1 MNNMN
6 KFNSINEKIGKYRWT
21 ICGLLFFATTIN
33 YLDRQVLSI
42 LQPMLSEKYGWTNS
56 NYADIAAAFQFC
68 YAIAVLFAGRFIDWI
83 GTRKGYAWA
92 ISIWSFAAIIHAFAI
107 GIGDAVSPVLSVV
120 GIVLPVS
127 VVGFM
132 VGRIVLAVGEAGN
145 FPAAVKTIAEWFPRK
160 ERSLATGIF
169 NSGANI
175 GAIVAPL
182 TVPWIA
188 SEFGWQTA
196 FVIVGCIGFL
206 WILFWMLFYNSPKK
220 MLTKGRINQAEYDY
234 ICSENI
240 ISEKPE
246 TEEDEKEKTSWVKL
260 LSYRQTWSFFFGK
273 FMTDGVWWFFLFW
286 LPAYLKNQYNL
297 EGPQITLPLTVL
309 YSMTMVG
316 SICGGWFPAY
326 FISKGFEPYKA
337 RMKAM
342 LVIAAIPLLVLLA
355 QPMGYIS
362 MWIPIILIGIG
373 CSAHQAWS
381 ANIYTTVSDMF
392 PTKAVASIVGIG
404 TMAGGLSGVIVSKA
418 AGALFDHYEGIGH
431 IETGYTIVFSFCAIA
446 YLLAWCIMKSLVPK
460 FKPITL

>member
-1 MNNMN
+1 MN
-6 KFNSINEKIGKYRWT
+6 KFNSINQKIGKYRWT
-21 ICGLLFFATTIN
+21 ICSLLFFATTVN

-42 LQPMLSEKYGWTNS
+42 LQPRLAEEYGWTNS

-92 ISIWSFAAIIHAFAI
+92 IAIWSFAAIIHAFAI
-107 GIGDAVSPVLSVV
+107 GLGGIVSPVLSVV

-127 VVGFM
+127 VIGFM

-145 FPAAVKTIAEWFPRK
+145 FPAAVKTVAEWFPRK

-188 SEFGWQTA
+188 SEFGWQAA
-196 FVIVGCIGFL
+196 FIIVGGIGFL
-206 WILFWMLFYNSPKK
+206 WILFWLLCYHSPQQMLA
-220 MLTKGRINQAEYDY
+220 KGKINQAEYDY
-234 ICSENI
+234 IRS
-240 ISEKPE
+240 
-246 TEEDEKEKTSWVKL
+246 DEHSVAEQPAKTTGVKEKTSWIKL

-286 LPAYLKNQYNL
+286 LPAYLKSQYDISDT
-297 EGPQITLPLTVL
+297 QITLPLTAL
-309 YSMTMVG
+309 YSMTMIG
-316 SICGGWFPAY
+316 SICGGWFPAF
-326 FISKGFEPYKA
+326 FIKKGYEPYKA
-337 RMKAM
+337 RMTAM
-342 LVIAAIPLLVLLA
+342 LIIAVIPLVVLLA
-355 QPMGYIS
+355 QPLGYIS
-362 MWIPIILIGIG
+362 MWIPIVLIGAG

-392 PTKAVASIVGIG
+392 PAKAVASIVGIG

-418 AGALFDHYEGIGH
+418 AGALFDYYKGIGN
-431 IETGYTIVFSFCAIA
+431 EATGYTIVFAYCALA
-446 YLLAWCIMKSLVPK
+446 YLLAWGIMKFLVPK
-460 FKPITL
+460 FKPVDI